1 MRALKL
7 SILYDVIRWEEKA
20 LHQAALKRGME
31 IRMIDVKDM
40 EMDSEVVGED
50 KYGDIILQR
59 TVSYYRSLHSTA
71 YLEFLGKKVV
81 NSLKTSII
89 TGNKFFTTLV
99 LKKHGIPTPRTIVTV
114 TERAA
119 LKAFDKLGGKAVLKP
134 VIGSWGRLVA
144 LLENKIAAKAVI
156 ESRELMYPVYQ
167 IYYMQEFINR
177 PPRDIR
183 TFVIGDQVVAAIY
196 RYQPEDDWRTNTSRG
211 GRAVKCEITTELEE
225 ISLKAAKA
233 VGGGVLGI
241 DIMESENGYLVHEI
255 NNTTEFRNTVPV
267 TGIDIPALII
277 EYLLSISK
285 K

>member
-1 MRALKL
+1 MKL

-20 LHQAALKRGME
+20 LYQAALKRGVE
-31 IRMIDVKDM
+31 IKMIDVKEM
-40 EMDSEVVGED
+40 EMDSEVIDGNR
-50 KYGDIILQR
+50 YGDIVLQR

-89 TGNKFFTTLV
+89 TGNKFFTTLA

-114 TERAA
+114 TERTA
-119 LKAFDKLGGKAVLKP
+119 LRAFDKLGGKAVLKP

-144 LLENKIAAKAVI
+144 LLENKIAAKAII

-211 GRAVKCEITTELEE
+211 GKAVKCEITTELEE

-233 VGGGVLGI
+233 VGGGILGI

-255 NNTTEFRNTVPV
+255 NNTTEFRHTVPV

-277 EYLLSISK
+277 EYLLDISK
-285 K
+285 R